1 METKQVT
8 FWELLSESRIVIPI
22 IQRDYAQGRLGKE
35 NLRKRFL
42 SSLKQALDGNSLILD
57 FVYGTI
63 EDNEL
68 HPLDG
73 QQRLTTLWLMHW
85 YIALFTGDFDDAF
98 RVLSKFSYETR
109 ISSRD
114 FIQDLCNPEHFKHFD
129 CHADGDVVSYIK
141 NSTWYYSAWDQDPTI
156 ASMLRMINGTGIG
169 SSDGADD
176 FDGLRMMFAKASPE
190 DFKRYWVRLTTTGA
204 IGFYLQPLKDFGLSD
219 DLYVKMNARGK
230 QLTPFENFKAE
241 LIGFLRNQ
249 ERDNRNSVEV
259 RQQWRDLLDHQHGI
273 PIKLDT
279 DWSDLFWKNRS
290 EDDYTI
296 DEIYFAF
303 INRFFWNELFT
314 AKDDDGKYILTLSSD
329 IKNASFEYFN
339 TEASKEYTGFKPYLF
354 YHGTIPASFFERLQ
368 LVLDRCAA
376 FQGSIPGAK
385 WWGDEFE
392 FIPRYTEEQKG
403 EITGIKQRERIIFF
417 ALCKYFVDGP
427 REQES
432 LAHWMRVVY
441 NLISG
446 TDWNNWLEI
455 RNDEAVRRAIAYLD
469 SLDSHNVIASLASKE
484 KEEDNS
490 SALALRWNEEID
502 KAVKINNDPEW
513 YDRIIQ
519 AENYAFFHGAIRFLF
534 HNKKGEVDWSDFDAK
549 WTSVQKFF
557 EKDGDSDNVMR
568 EEYRNAQLLK
578 ILFSRFT
585 KENFDYNLY
594 RNYRTFNNK
603 PSTWMYYLLSADLCM
618 PVHHMLLGQ
627 PLDAQWANGS
637 SSSDF
642 PKNALHLLTHTG
654 LLDYIMEYLDKSWIR
669 FIYNHHAI
677 YPSSEGIFLDATN
690 RNRFL
695 LNASQISVEE
705 YYKIPN
711 TPLLFGWDVNFTY
724 KDHDF
729 QWYRD
734 DCIYLCLKSSNGG
747 YDYPTRESDA
757 TGETPSYYC
766 FNTAKLTDGDILS
779 KLDEL
784 IEEYAKREV

>member
-22 IQRDYAQGRLGKE
+22 IQRDYAQGRQGKE

-42 SSLKQALDGNSLILD
+42 LSLKQALDGDSLKLD

-114 FIQDLCNPEHFKHFD
+114 FIQNLCNPEHFEHFD
-129 CHADGDVVSYIK
+129 CHADRDVVSYIK

-156 ASMLRMINGTGIG
+156 ASMLRMINGTGVG

-190 DFKRYWVRLTTTGA
+190 DFKRYWVRLTTTNA
-204 IGFYLQPLKDFGLSD
+204 IAFYLQPLKDFGLSD

-241 LIGFLRNQ
+241 LIGFLRDQ
-249 ERDNRNSVEV
+249 ERDNKNSVEV

-290 EDDYTI
+290 QDFRI

-314 AKDDDGKYILTLSSD
+314 AKDGDGKYILEIPSD
-329 IKNASFEYFN
+329 TKNASFEYFN
-339 TEASKEYTGFKPYLF
+339 ADAFHEYTGLKPYLF
-354 YHGTIPASFFERLQ
+354 YHGSIPPSFFERLKV
-368 LVLDRCAA
+368 VLDRYASFRGTLPVA
-376 FQGSIPGAK
+376 E
-385 WWGDEFE
+385 WWGVGFA
-392 FIPRYTEEQKG
+392 FIPRYTTGQKA
-403 EITGIKQRERIIFF
+403 EISGINQRERIIFF
-417 ALCKYFVDGP
+417 ALCKYFVDGLG
-427 REQES
+427 EQES
-432 LAHWMRVVY
+432 LASWMRVVY

-446 TDWNNWLEI
+446 TDRENAPEI
-455 RNDEAVRRAIAYLD
+455 RDVENVRRAIAYLD
-469 SLDSHNVIASLASKE
+469 SLDSHNAIASLASKE
-484 KEEDNS
+484 KEEDDS
-490 SALALRWNEEID
+490 SVLARRWNEEID
-502 KAVKINNDPEW
+502 KAVKMNAAPEW
-513 YDRIIQ
+513 RNRIIQ

-534 HNKKGEVDWSDFDAK
+534 HNENGEVNWSDFDAK
-549 WTSVQKFF
+549 WASVQKFF

-568 EEYRNAQLLK
+568 EGYANAQLLK

-585 KENFDYNLY
+585 TKNFWDNLFW
-594 RNYRTFNNK
+594 NYRTFNNK

-627 PLDAQWANGS
+627 PLDAQWANRS

-642 PKNALHLLTHTG
+642 TAEDALHLLTHTG
-654 LLDYIMEYLDKSWIR
+654 LLDYTMKYLDKSWIR
-669 FIYNHHAI
+669 SIHNHYAI
-677 YPSSEGIFLDATN
+677 YPSSEGVFLDATE
-690 RNRFL
+690 RDRFL

-705 YYKIPN
+705 YYIIPN

-734 DCIYLCLKSSNGG
+734 DCIYLLSKSSNGS

-766 FNTAKLTDGDILS
+766 FDTAELTDSDIFS

-784 IEEYAKREV
+784 IEEYTKR

>member
-1 METKQVT
+1 METKKVT

-42 SSLKQALDGNSLILD
+42 SSLKQALDGDSLKLD

-114 FIQDLCNPEHFKHFD
+114 FIQNLCNPEHFKHFD
-129 CHADGDVVSYIK
+129 CHADKDVVSHIK

-156 ASMLRMINGTGIG
+156 ASMLRMINGTGVG

-190 DFKRYWVRLTTTGA
+190 DFKRYWVRLTTTKA
-204 IGFYLQPLKDFGLSD
+204 IAFYLQPLKDFGLSD

-241 LIGFLRNQ
+241 LIGFLRDQ

-329 IKNASFEYFN
+329 IKSASFEYFN

-354 YHGTIPASFFERLQ
+354 YHGTIPPSFFERLK

-385 WWGDEFE
+385 WWGDKFE

-427 REQES
+427 GEQES

-502 KAVKINNDPEW
+502 KAVKINNAPEW

-534 HNKKGEVDWSDFDAK
+534 HNEKGEVDWSDFDAK

-585 KENFDYNLY
+585 TENFWDNLFW
-594 RNYRTFNNK
+594 NYRTFNNK

-618 PVHHMLLGQ
+618 PVHYMLLGQ
-627 PLDAQWANGS
+627 PLDAQWKDPSPIFEENV
-637 SSSDF
+637 
-642 PKNALHLLTHTG
+642 LHLLTHTG
-654 LLDYIMEYLDKSWIR
+654 LLDYTMKELDKSWIR
-669 FIYNHHAI
+669 SIHNHYAI
-677 YPSSEGIFLDATN
+677 YPSSEGVFLDATE
-690 RNRFL
+690 RDRFL
-695 LNASQISVEE
+695 LNASQISFEE
-705 YYKIPN
+705 DYKIPN
-711 TPLLFGWDVNFTY
+711 TPPLFGWDVTFTY

-747 YDYPTRESDA
+747 YDYPMKESDA
-757 TGETPSYYC
+757 IGETPSYYC
-766 FNTAKLTDGDILS
+766 FDTAELTDGDILS

-784 IEEYAKREV
+784 IEEYEKR

>member
-22 IQRDYAQGRLGKE
+22 IQRDYAQGRQGKE

-42 SSLKQALDGNSLILD
+42 ANLKQALDGDSLKLD

-68 HPLDG
+68 YPLDG

-190 DFKRYWVRLTTTGA
+190 DFKRYWVRLTTTKA
-204 IGFYLQPLKDFGLSD
+204 IAFYLQPLKDFGLSD

-241 LIGFLRNQ
+241 LIGFLRDQ
-249 ERDNRNSVEV
+249 ERDNKNSVEV

-290 EDDYTI
+290 ADFRI

-314 AKDDDGKYILTLSSD
+314 AKDDDGKYILTLSSN

-339 TEASKEYTGFKPYLF
+339 TEASKEYRGFKPYLF
-354 YHGTIPASFFERLQ
+354 YHGTILPSFFERLQ

-385 WWGDEFE
+385 WWGEGFA
-392 FIPRYTEEQKG
+392 FIPRYTTGQKT
-403 EITGIKQRERIIFF
+403 EISGINQRERIIFF

-432 LAHWMRVVY
+432 LASWMRVVY

-446 TDWNNWLEI
+446 TDRENAPEI
-455 RNDEAVRRAIAYLD
+455 RDVENVRRAIAYLD

-490 SALALRWNEEID
+490 SVLALRWNEEID
-502 KAVKINNDPEW
+502 KAVKINNAPEW

-534 HNKKGEVDWSDFDAK
+534 HNEKGEVDWSDFDAK

-585 KENFDYNLY
+585 EDNFEYNLFWY
-594 RNYRTFNNK
+594 YRTFNNK

-618 PVHHMLLGQ
+618 PVHHMLLGR
-627 PLDAQWANGS
+627 PLDAQWANES
-637 SSSDF
+637 SSSNF
-642 PKNALHLLTHTG
+642 KGYALHLLTHTG
-654 LLDYIMEYLDKSWIR
+654 LLDYTMEYLDKSWIR
-669 FIYNHHAI
+669 SRHNHYAI
-677 YPSSEGIFLDATN
+677 YPSAEGIFLDASH
-690 RNRFL
+690 RDHFL

-724 KDHDF
+724 KDHYF
-729 QWYRD
+729 QWNRD
-734 DCIYLCLKSSNGG
+734 KYIYLLSKSSNGS
-747 YDYPTRESDA
+747 YYYPTRESDA
-757 TGETPSYYC
+757 TGETPSYYS
-766 FNTAKLTDGDILS
+766 FDTAELTDSDILS

-784 IEEYAKREV
+784 IEEYAKR